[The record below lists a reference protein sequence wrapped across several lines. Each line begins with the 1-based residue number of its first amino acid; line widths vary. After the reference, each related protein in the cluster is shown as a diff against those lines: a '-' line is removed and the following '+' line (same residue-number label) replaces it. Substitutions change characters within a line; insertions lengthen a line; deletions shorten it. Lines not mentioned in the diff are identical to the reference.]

1 MQKWLDSP
9 FGAQPPLSSAGDLL
23 ALLPRYRPTNYRLQ
37 KVKSHQDL
45 AAVPLD
51 ELLPAIGNHVADVA
65 AKGAEAADMPGLSE
79 QLTAVANWYDEQ
91 EANLFT
97 FFQYQLELTKAVGNL
112 TNAAAHATADNQSG
126 IADDNEI
133 LGQWCALQDSSQQF
147 SGPPPGPAD
156 AMSRIS
162 RQTTWPPEFLQSLYA
177 WCQQLQWPAAETS
190 ASPHTLAGI
199 TYLELFTNFVVCTGR
214 LPPQQVKHGTRVSW
228 LELTDSGGILLPVV
242 LRDVILAF
250 LAATKFLDK
259 LIGVRCWPS
268 QRHHRL
274 HCLRV
279 FGCRDGRK
287 GLLLRPQL
295 SSLSQTG
302 ELVAKLA
309 TNGCG
314 EVLRDFALQWRQPS

>member
-199 TYLELFTNFVVCTGR
+199 TYLELFTNFVVCT
-214 LPPQQVKHGTRVSW
+214 VSAIIDYIAYESLVVAMENLSQSSLQTDVEKC
-228 LELTDSGGILLPVV
+228 LEIL
-242 LRDVILAF
+242 RYNGEMQYQYWADY
-250 LAATKFLDK
+250 
-259 LIGVRCWPS
+259 CY
-268 QRHHRL
+268 
-274 HCLRV
+274 
-279 FGCRDGRK
+279 
-287 GLLLRPQL
+287 QL
-295 SSLSQTG
+295 SSQGSSMFASAM
-302 ELVAKLA
+302 AKD
-309 TNGCG
+309 T
-314 EVLRDFALQWRQPS
+314 RRRFAFGIWMRIGDA